1 MPAAK
6 LFGEPSRLS
15 QNVGHCKYED
25 LFWNSKRKSGNFLVF
40 PLFIEPLSSQYFLR
54 STPVLPRKYYSTFRE
69 VLQYWLR
76 STGEG
81 DYYSPFRDFNNSSF
95 ASLCISAFNTS

>member
-25 LFWNSKRKSGNFLVF
+25 LFWNNKRKSGNFFMVSAF
-40 PLFIEPLSSQYFLR
+40 YRAFQSCFQYFLR
-54 STPVLPRKYYSTFRE
+54 STSVLPWKYWSTFRE
-69 VLQYWLR
+69 VLRYWLR
-76 STGEG
+76 STG
-81 DYYSPFRDFNNSSF
+81 DKLVQIIIR
-95 ASLCISAFNTS
+95 L

>member
-25 LFWNSKRKSGNFLVF
+25 LFWNGKNYSKKNSLSFQ
-40 PLFIEPLSSQYFLR
+40 IE
-54 STPVLPRKYYSTFRE
+54 
-69 VLQYWLR
+69 
-76 STGEG
+76 
-81 DYYSPFRDFNNSSF
+81 
-95 ASLCISAFNTS
+95 

>member
-25 LFWNSKRKSGNFLVF
+25 LFWNGKRKSGNFFMVSAF
-40 PLFIEPLSSQYFLR
+40 YRAFQSCFQYFLR
-54 STPVLPRKYYSTFRE
+54 STSVLPWKYWSTFRE
-69 VLQYWLR
+69 VRKLPIL
-76 STGEG
+76 G
-81 DYYSPFRDFNNSSF
+81 
-95 ASLCISAFNTS
+95 

>member
-25 LFWNSKRKSGNFLVF
+25 LFWNGKRNGGIFTTIPFKDNIFLYEIFLILDVF
-40 PLFIEPLSSQYFLR
+40 FSLKLLNIPLFLYHL
-54 STPVLPRKYYSTFRE
+54 VYL
-69 VLQYWLR
+69 
-76 STGEG
+76 
-81 DYYSPFRDFNNSSF
+81 
-95 ASLCISAFNTS
+95 

>member
-40 PLFIEPLSSQYFLR
+40 PLFIGPLGY
-54 STPVLPRKYYSTFRE
+54 VLSTF
-69 VLQYWLR
+69 
-76 STGEG
+76 
-81 DYYSPFRDFNNSSF
+81 
-95 ASLCISAFNTS
+95 